1 MTNIKPTLRLSL
13 SYLLVSS
20 AIESVEANVKSWA
33 ALGDSYASGI
43 GAGVRRTQAGDTVCS
58 RYTEGYPEVVN
69 VVLDGTAPSN
79 RAFNWVACS
88 GAKTDYVKSTEVPKI
103 ASDIDMATLTIGGND
118 IGFFDI
124 LNYCIFQ
131 FTSGTTC
138 DDQLQDSSNQ
148 IQNDLPAK
156 LDSTILA
163 ILNQADKPGFRLY
176 MTGYAGFWNN
186 ETTQCN
192 DVSFNFWETKPSD
205 RANLTQELRT
215 TMNTMLSTLNNQISA
230 AVARANDHDLRSP
243 VVFVDYSPSFAGH
256 RYCDEGIPEPD
267 PTGSN
272 PQRWFQENWLFK
284 PHAPYVFSGD
294 AIATM
299 YQSWAQTALDTD
311 PSLQIAG
318 LSGNGTVDVS
328 GSTEWIFDG
337 LARAFHPT
345 VDGHDGIRLEVLS
358 AYSAKPP
365 TVQTATTSA
374 PSSSSSSSASSA
386 ASGSAT
392 TMTTTAT
399 SAPLSSSLSSSS
411 ASSAAAS
418 GSAPTTTATLTTGS
432 APLAQR
438 DRHVSSRDAR

>member
-1 MTNIKPTLRLSL
+1 MAHDNPTIRLSL
-13 SYLLVSS
+13 SSLLALS
-20 AIESVEANVKSWA
+20 AIQSVAANVKSWA

-43 GAGVRRTQAGDTVCS
+43 GAGVRRTQAGDTICS

-69 VVLDGTAPSN
+69 VVLDGTAPIN

-103 ASDIDMATLTIGGND
+103 ASDIDIATLTIGGND

-148 IQNDLPAK
+148 IENDLPAK

-163 ILNQADKPGFRLY
+163 ILNQADNSNFKLY

-192 DVSFNFWETKPSD
+192 DVSFNFWETKPAD

-215 TMNTMLSTLNNQISA
+215 TMNTMLTSLNSQISA
-230 AVARANDHDLRSP
+230 AASRANDHDLRAP

-256 RYCDEGIPEPD
+256 RYCDDGIPEPD
-267 PTGSN
+267 PSGSN
-272 PQRWFQENWLFK
+272 AQRWFQENWLFK
-284 PHAPYVFSGD
+284 PHAPYTFSGD

-299 YQSWAQTALDTD
+299 YQSWAQTALAAD
-311 PSLQIAG
+311 PSLQISG
-318 LSGNGTVDVS
+318 LSSNASGNGTVDVT
-328 GSTEWIFDG
+328 GSLEWVFDG

-345 VDGHDGIRLEVLS
+345 IDGHDGIRLDVLD
-358 AYSAKPP
+358 
-365 TVQTATTSA
+365 
-374 PSSSSSSSASSA
+374 A
-386 ASGSAT
+386 ACGADGYFLLQLGGDEYACILVIVGGADGYFLLQLLGGYKYTCILLVVLGSGICICYDHDNEFFA
-392 TMTTTAT
+392 
-399 SAPLSSSLSSSS
+399 
-411 ASSAAAS
+411 
-418 GSAPTTTATLTTGS
+418 
-432 APLAQR
+432 
-438 DRHVSSRDAR
+438 